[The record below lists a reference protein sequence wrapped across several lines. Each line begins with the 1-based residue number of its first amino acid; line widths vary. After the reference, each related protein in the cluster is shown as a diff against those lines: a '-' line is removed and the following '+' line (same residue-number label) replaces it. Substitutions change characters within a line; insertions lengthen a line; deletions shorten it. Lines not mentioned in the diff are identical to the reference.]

1 MKKMM
6 LIAVGALALGS
17 LAQTAI
23 PQPVTLE
30 KNKIPAVPSSTPAT
44 VQEYAPGALCRVYR
58 IGRDCVGLKSVFEA
72 LNAGEVALDQG
83 YDATAM
89 DFDGEKINKHGGNL
103 FVWEGV
109 FKAKRAGKYVILLSD
124 GGNFVHL
131 NIGGQECR
139 GESTGKTNA
148 YEVNLAKGANKIK
161 IVISTVQRGWNRT
174 STPVFEYRLFSS
186 VKLPKKI
193 TPALLSHVV
202 EDEEEW

>member
-1 MKKMM
+1 MKKTM
-6 LIAVGALALGS
+6 LIAVGALALGT
-17 LAQTAI
+17 LAQTSSV
-23 PQPVTLE
+23 PQPVTQRPSQV
-30 KNKIPAVPSSTPAT
+30 PAAPSASE
-44 VQEYAPGALCRVYR
+44 VVSDYAPGALCRVYR

-109 FKAKRAGKYVILLSD
+109 FKAKRAGKYAILLSD
-124 GGNFVHL
+124 GGYFVHL

-148 YEVNLAKGANKIK
+148 FEVNLAKGANKIK
-161 IVISTVQRGWNRT
+161 IVVSTVQREWTRT

-186 VKLPKKI
+186 VKPPKKI
-193 TPALLSHVV
+193 TPAMLSHVV